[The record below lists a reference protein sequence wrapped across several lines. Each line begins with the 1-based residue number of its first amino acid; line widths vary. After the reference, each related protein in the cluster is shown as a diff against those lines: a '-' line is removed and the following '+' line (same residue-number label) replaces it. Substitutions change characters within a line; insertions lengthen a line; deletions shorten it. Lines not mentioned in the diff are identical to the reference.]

1 MNNLPDQVVI
11 MANKDIGYFLLLL
24 KENGVEAKLNQVRY
38 VINDRTDL
46 TFDITVFAT
55 VSYND
60 SETTASWDYFVYE
73 DGSVKL
79 WQDERIQNI
88 VQTIVSSDKS

>member
-1 MNNLPDQVVI
+1 MNNLPDQVVA

-24 KENGVEAKLNQVRY
+24 KENGVEAELNRVRY
-38 VINDRTDL
+38 VVNDRTDL

-55 VSYND
+55 VSYNN

-79 WQDERIQNI
+79 WQDTRIQDT
-88 VQTIVSSDKS
+88 VKSIVSSNKS